1 MADSIKDAN
10 AKLAEDTKDMSKT
23 FKGLIK
29 GLQSTS
35 VNIAQSAADTR
46 NATKDTFSGLLAR
59 RKMIK
64 AIEDVDKVELSNK
77 KIAVKAAQEA
87 INKEKEAQ
95 QKALQENKAW
105 QDAQKEV
112 KRAQAKVANADLS
125 DQEGIAKAREELSKA
140 EGDLGKVEENAAA
153 KNKQLNDKNTKNLEE
168 ATKERDEAEQKYI
181 KRIEEASRS
190 EGFDEFSDS
199 LKSLTGGV
207 LDLGGWMDSAVGM
220 FSNIQTV
227 FKGIDGYLGGSLS
240 KGFTA
245 ITGAFSKGFTAF
257 KGAMTGM
264 LTAIYATTASLLAT
278 AGAFLVANAPMIAIA
293 LGVLLL
299 AGLLIYGAM
308 KLYES
313 SETFREIIGVVME
326 YFSSIVTSIGTIFG
340 GFYDFFVG
348 LFTGDFD
355 LMFQGVKDIFGGLWD
370 LIKAPFKA
378 IGDFFQSVFDID
390 IWAILRRFA
399 DKILPKWLVNKIFGD
414 KGKGSDPKAMGTPID
429 INMVDED
436 GNELTGD
443 AKDAAIKEKVAN
455 MSADEKQAMM
465 KKLMGGSKFAQEDE
479 EKTPVQTVAS
489 EALGEEEG
497 NPYERMTDME
507 AEELQLR
514 KKALEVIR
522 QNKEQ
527 GLADLEARYE
537 KGEVNDKQYAM
548 IKRSITGTASEEMLA
563 IKNNASNSFV
573 LEDLRAAE
581 AQERGVDIA
590 GVGLGAYGG
599 DMSTEELQQKGYQDR
614 NAQLYD
620 WQRDPANEGK
630 RLGDFEAKDHLRFDD
645 KTSADA
651 IAEGTEGAKGSGA
664 GNQAIITTVNAPTT
678 NAANTSISTS
688 VPTPRDT
695 DPTGSRLAAVPA

>member
-35 VNIAQSAADTR
+35 ANIAQSAADTR

-59 RKMIK
+59 RKLIK
-64 AIEDVDKVELSNK
+64 AIEDVDKAELQNK
-77 KIAVKAAQEA
+77 KIAVKSAQEA

-95 QKALQENKAW
+95 KTTLQESKAW
-105 QDAQKEV
+105 RDAQKEV
-112 KRAQAKVANADLS
+112 RKAQTKVANADLS

-181 KRIEEASRS
+181 KQIEEASRS

-227 FKGIDGYLGGSLS
+227 FKGIDGFLGGALS

-299 AGLLIYGAM
+299 AGLLIWGAM

-326 YFSSIVTSIGTIFG
+326 YFSSIVTSIGDIFG

-370 LIKAPFKA
+370 LIKAPFKM
-378 IGDFFQSVFDID
+378 IGDFFKSVFDID

-414 KGKGSDPKAMGTPID
+414 KGKGSDPKPEGQPID
-429 INMVDED
+429 VNQNIDED
-436 GNELTGD
+436 GNELTD
-443 AKDAAIKEKVAN
+443 NEKYAQERKQRKAAKEKFN
-455 MSADEKQAMM
+455 SMSEDEKQAYADKMGI
-465 KKLMGGSKFAQEDE
+465 KLLPKS
-479 EKTPVQTVAS
+479 PVQTVAS
-489 EALGEEEG
+489 EALGEEE
-497 NPYERMTDME
+497 
-507 AEELQLR
+507 
-514 KKALEVIR
+514 
-522 QNKEQ
+522 
-527 GLADLEARYE
+527 
-537 KGEVNDKQYAM
+537 
-548 IKRSITGTASEEMLA
+548 
-563 IKNNASNSFV
+563 
-573 LEDLRAAE
+573 
-581 AQERGVDIA
+581 
-590 GVGLGAYGG
+590 
-599 DMSTEELQQKGYQDR
+599 
-614 NAQLYD
+614 
-620 WQRDPANEGK
+620 
-630 RLGDFEAKDHLRFDD
+630 
-645 KTSADA
+645 
-651 IAEGTEGAKGSGA
+651 
-664 GNQAIITTVNAPTT
+664 
-678 NAANTSISTS
+678 
-688 VPTPRDT
+688 
-695 DPTGSRLAAVPA
+695 